1 MNGMNV
7 RTEPKR
13 RLSTEELMLSNCSV
27 GEDSWESLGLQG
39 DPTSQRQRKSILN
52 IHWKDWCWSWSS
64 SSLATWCKDP
74 SHWKRPWCWERLR
87 AGVKGDVTEDEMVGW
102 YHWLSGYE
110 FEQTPDC
117 CCFSVTQ
124 SCPTLWDPMEW
135 GMPGFPILCHLPE
148 LAQTHVHWL
157 GDAIHVKSSGP

>member
-64 SSLATWCKDP
+64 SSLATWCDK
-74 SHWKRPWCWERLR
+74 SSYWKKPWFWERLR
-87 AGVKGDVTEDEMVGW
+87 AGGEGGDREWDGWMVSSNWWIWVWLNQHWKAVNDSKAWCATVNRISKNGT
-102 YHWLSGYE
+102 WLSNWTTITTVYNYWNLYGILD
-110 FEQTPDC
+110 PL
-117 CCFSVTQ
+117 FS
-124 SCPTLWDPMEW
+124 
-135 GMPGFPILCHLPE
+135 
-148 LAQTHVHWL
+148 
-157 GDAIHVKSSGP
+157 